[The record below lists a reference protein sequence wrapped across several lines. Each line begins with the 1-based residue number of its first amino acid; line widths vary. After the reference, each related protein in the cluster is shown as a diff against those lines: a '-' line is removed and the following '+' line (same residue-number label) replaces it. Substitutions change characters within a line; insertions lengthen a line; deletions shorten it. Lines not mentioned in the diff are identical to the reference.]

1 MDQFGLLRVISHE
14 SMEPKSKL
22 FLRPS
27 THVRQESL
35 TPPREKGTAVDGW
48 VPIQQNTASQSK
60 TPKSYAQR

>member
-22 FLRPS
+22 FLRLS
-27 THVRQESL
+27 THVRQESQ
-35 TPPREKGTAVDGW
+35 TPPREKGKAMDGW